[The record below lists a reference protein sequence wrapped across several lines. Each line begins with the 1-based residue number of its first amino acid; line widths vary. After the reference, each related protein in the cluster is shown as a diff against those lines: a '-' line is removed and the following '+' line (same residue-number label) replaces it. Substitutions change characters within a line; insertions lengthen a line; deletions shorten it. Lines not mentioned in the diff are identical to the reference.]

1 MKKALSVLLVL
12 ATLIGLISVSVCAG
26 KASAY
31 NILSKSKYAKVYT
44 LSSSGKTIP
53 YTSKSLSTRGTV
65 SYGKSSS
72 SYIDNKAD
80 ELYLCDVGVTKGKEW
95 ALVSYPTS
103 SGRVY
108 AYIPLSS
115 ITSNNGSH
123 AKTVSSG
130 RFYCSYR
137 KGVSTSS
144 SYYVDKGDT
153 VYLLATSGNG
163 YQILYPISNGS
174 SWRIGWCNK
183 ADYNKYCLNKA
194 DTTFSPVWPC
204 KSSDYISTM
213 YRYYNSGNP
222 KNHGVRSNIYN
233 AFDVAGASG
242 DTIYAVESGKV
253 VDKGYQS
260 KGFGNYVIIEHSNGL
275 YSLYAHLKSSARV
288 SVGDTVSRK
297 QTIGYMGTTG
307 NSTGNHLHF
316 ELYDPDDKSR
326 VINPWVTYYQGK
338 VSVTVGGNSYR
349 ANVNYKNDSTA
360 QSWCNWLKGS
370 CTKNSSGN
378 YVFNA

>member
-1 MKKALSVLLVL
+1 MKKALSILLVL

-26 KASAY
+26 KTSAY

-53 YTSKSLSTRGTV
+53 YTSKALSTRGTV

-80 ELYLCDVGVTKGKEW
+80 ELYLCDAGVTNGKEW

-123 AKTVSSG
+123 AKSVSSG

-153 VYLLATSGNG
+153 VYLLATSGNSC
-163 YQILYPISNGS
+163 QILYPISNGS
-174 SWRIGWCNK
+174 SWRIGWCSK
-183 ADYNKYCLNKA
+183 TDYDRYCLNKT
-194 DTTFSPVWPC
+194 DNTFKPVWPC
-204 KSSDYISTM
+204 KDSYYISTM
-213 YRYYNSGNP
+213 YRYYN
-222 KNHGVRSNIYN
+222 
-233 AFDVAGASG
+233 
-242 DTIYAVESGKV
+242 
-253 VDKGYQS
+253 
-260 KGFGNYVIIEHSNGL
+260 
-275 YSLYAHLKSSARV
+275 
-288 SVGDTVSRK
+288 
-297 QTIGYMGTTG
+297 
-307 NSTGNHLHF
+307 
-316 ELYDPDDKSR
+316 
-326 VINPWVTYYQGK
+326 
-338 VSVTVGGNSYR
+338 
-349 ANVNYKNDSTA
+349 
-360 QSWCNWLKGS
+360 
-370 CTKNSSGN
+370 
-378 YVFNA
+378 